1 MLVPDNAM
9 RQLLTQRFK
18 TYTEQFWKSE
28 EAQRY
33 WVGRGL
39 SVQMAKVFFVGF
51 VSQPLRGDSRFT
63 NRLAIPYITANNQP
77 VSYKFRAIEETK
89 KRYDKDKN
97 DPSRI
102 FNTRVLRSARKVVI
116 TEGEIDAIAA
126 TQCGL
131 QAVGVPGANNWKP
144 EWTRIFRNRLV
155 TVLADGDEAGEEFA
169 DRVSSLL
176 YGVRVVMMP
185 QGEDT
190 CSMLKEKGEEWI
202 REMVVL

>member
-9 RQLLTQRFK
+9 RQLLTQGFK

-28 EAQRY
+28 EAQHY

-51 VSQPLRGDSRFT
+51 VSQPLRGDSRFI

-97 DPSRI
+97 DP
-102 FNTRVLRSARKVVI
+102 
-116 TEGEIDAIAA
+116 
-126 TQCGL
+126 
-131 QAVGVPGANNWKP
+131 
-144 EWTRIFRNRLV
+144 
-155 TVLADGDEAGEEFA
+155 
-169 DRVSSLL
+169 
-176 YGVRVVMMP
+176 
-185 QGEDT
+185 
-190 CSMLKEKGEEWI
+190 
-202 REMVVL
+202 